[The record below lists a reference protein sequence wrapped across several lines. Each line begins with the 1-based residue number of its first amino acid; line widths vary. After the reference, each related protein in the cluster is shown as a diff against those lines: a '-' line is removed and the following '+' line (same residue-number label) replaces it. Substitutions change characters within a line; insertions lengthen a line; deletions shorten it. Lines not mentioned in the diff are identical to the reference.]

1 MSETL
6 TSVRREPVRLQTG
19 QPRELRIPDLFTGV
33 LSGEP
38 ALNPYEAKVR
48 SESETWTK
56 EIAQMSNSMAKIL
69 TRANFPYLISL
80 SAPDADAEAFRMGCD
95 WCIWAFVFD
104 DLFDEG
110 IMKDKTIVAAEEM
123 IATLAIMDNTHPP
136 VNRKQYPLRGTLPQ
150 VCEQFLA
157 FYGLTIVHDEL
168 IASDRATATLEDDP
182 SKMSTGL
189 DVAISDYIDTRRQ
202 SIGSYCL
209 FVVVEW
215 AHGIQLPQ
223 AVIEHPSV
231 AICERAAADLT
242 WLVNDILSYKKD
254 LAFGVEHNIIC
265 LFKRRGFSEQE
276 AVGKTN
282 NLMDERQR
290 EWKKAVSELPSWGE
304 KVDHEVRKYLD
315 ACRDVARAN
324 LYWSFK
330 SGRYL
335 SPEESDRVRKA
346 HVLDLA

>member
-136 VNRKQYPLRGTLPQ
+136 VNRKQYPLR
-150 VCEQFLA
+150 
-157 FYGLTIVHDEL
+157 
-168 IASDRATATLEDDP
+168 
-182 SKMSTGL
+182 
-189 DVAISDYIDTRRQ
+189 
-202 SIGSYCL
+202 
-209 FVVVEW
+209 W